1 MLKNILSPQVFD
13 LIPLLTAGLAVSAPA
28 SMAAWVGSAG
38 SGRSDG
44 FNTDD
49 DSAVDSD
56 SDKAVDLLETNARRT
71 TVPPYLRAGDRI
83 GISCPAGYISLEE
96 VQPSVDLM
104 QSWGFQVV
112 IGRTV
117 GAKDFTYGGTDE
129 ERRADFQQMLD
140 DPEIA
145 AIMCARGGYG
155 AVRII
160 DLLDFST
167 FRKKP
172 KWIIGFSDITVFHC
186 HLNRQFRIASLHSK
200 MCNSFPSDWT
210 KAEPIQIETILS
222 IRQALIGQALRYSA
236 PALKENRKGLAE
248 GILVGGNL
256 SLLETL
262 AGSDSDL
269 DTNGKILFVED
280 TGEYLYSLDRM
291 FWNLKRTGKLE
302 HLAGLLIGGFK
313 LKPDEPGEEFGKT
326 VVEIVMEKISA
337 YNYPVCFDFPVG
349 HQRNNFA
356 LRCGTLHKL
365 EVSDSGSTLTTL

>member
-1 MLKNILSPQVFD
+1 
-13 LIPLLTAGLAVSAPA
+13 VSASNA
-28 SMAAWVGSAG
+28 IADSGSAAL
-38 SGRSDG
+38 DA
-44 FNTDD
+44 N
-49 DSAVDSD
+49 V
-56 SDKAVDLLETNARRT
+56 RRT
-71 TVPPYLRAGDRI
+71 IVPPYLRAGDKI
-83 GISCPAGYISLEE
+83 GISCPAGYISREE
-96 VQPSVDLM
+96 VQPSIELM
-104 QSWGFQVV
+104 QSWGFEVI

-140 DPEIA
+140 DPNIA

-167 FRKKP
+167 FRKRP

-186 HLNRQFRIASLHSK
+186 HINSKFRIASLHSK

-222 IRQALIGQALRYSA
+222 IRQALTGQALRYFA
-236 PALKENRKGLAE
+236 PALQENRSGMAE

-256 SLLETL
+256 SLIETL

-269 DTNGKILFVED
+269 DTRGKILFVED

-302 HLAGLLIGGFK
+302 HLAGLVIGGFK

-326 VVEIVMEKISA
+326 IVEIVMEKVSE
-337 YNYPVCFDFPVG
+337 YQYPVCFDFPVG
-349 HQRNNFA
+349 HQRSNFA
-356 LRCGTLHKL
+356 LKCGTLHKM
-365 EVSDSGSTLTTL
+365 EVTGAGTTLTTL

>member
-1 MLKNILSPQVFD
+1 MNRKHFISSLV
-13 LIPLLTAGLAVSAPA
+13 TAGLAVSAPA
-28 SMAAWVGSAG
+28 GMAASIGSAAPAG
-38 SGRSDG
+38 LSSSARGDS
-44 FNTDD
+44 NEPATPTD
-49 DSAVDSD
+49 ANY
-56 SDKAVDLLETNARRT
+56 KRT
-71 TVPPYLRAGDRI
+71 TVPPYLRSGDKI
-83 GISCPAGYISLEE
+83 GISCPAGYISREE

-104 QSWGFQVV
+104 QSLGFDVV

-140 DPEIA
+140 DPGIA

-167 FRKKP
+167 FRKNP

-186 HLNRQFRIASLHSK
+186 HLNSKFRMATLHSK
-200 MCNSFPSDWT
+200 MCNSFPADWT

-222 IRQALIGQALRYSA
+222 IRQALTGQALRYFA
-236 PALKENRKGLAE
+236 PSVQENRRGMAE

-256 SLLETL
+256 SLIETL

-269 DTNGKILFVED
+269 DTKGKILFVED

-313 LKPDEPGEEFGKT
+313 LKPDEPGEEFGKS
-326 VVEIVMEKISA
+326 VVEIVMEKISG
-337 YNYPVCFDFPVG
+337 YDYPVCFDFPVG

-356 LRCGTLHKL
+356 LKCGMPHKL
-365 EVSDSGSTLTTL
+365 EVTGAGSTLTSL

>member
-1 MLKNILSPQVFD
+1 MNRKHFISSLV
-13 LIPLLTAGLAVSAPA
+13 TAGLAVSAPA
-28 SMAAWVGSAG
+28 AMAASVGSAAAGGTDG
-38 SGRSDG
+38 SAVGG
-44 FNTDD
+44 
-49 DSAVDSD
+49 DSALSG
-56 SDKAVDLLETNARRT
+56 ERRT
-71 TVPPYLRAGDRI
+71 TVPPYLRPGDRI
-83 GISCPAGYISLEE
+83 GISCPAGFISREE

-129 ERRADFQQMLD
+129 ERCADFQQMLD
-140 DPEIA
+140 DPGIA

-186 HLNRQFRIASLHSK
+186 HLNRQFRMASLHSK

-222 IRQALIGQALRYSA
+222 IRQALTGQALRYSA
-236 PALKENRKGLAE
+236 PAVKENRKGLTE

-262 AGSDSDL
+262 AGTDSDL
-269 DTNGKILFVED
+269 DTKGKILFVED

-326 VVEIVMEKISA
+326 VIEIVMEKVSA
-337 YNYPVCFDFPVG
+337 YKYPVCFDFPVG

-356 LRCGTLHKL
+356 LRFGTMHKL
-365 EVSDSGSTLTTL
+365 KVSDAGSTLTTL